1 MLKSLRGC
9 LLACAVN
16 CASDSGKRPQMV
28 ALFAQLFGCLRTGT
42 AWSPADMAQACERLA
57 SRVMLLHGL
66 RWRRD
71 FGNPRA
77 FLLMCLTG
85 RAATPWCWRQF
96 GPPDTRKNSQIKTYA
111 LRPSQ
116 SAKANASG
124 LPAPGA
130 KVAVSKRPMP
140 AAMRTYSIAVA
151 YWSEKP
157 NSFSTIIDAPQ
168 RHDRTLNGAFSPSN
182 EGVPC
187 GLRIGI
193 TR

>member
-1 MLKSLRGC
+1 MRRESRQRQRVTSTNGCSFCPPFWLPCARGPGGHRLTWLKPASVWRRASCYCTGC
-9 LLACAVN
+9 A
-16 CASDSGKRPQMV
+16 G
-28 ALFAQLFGCLRTGT
+28 G
-42 AWSPADMAQACERLA
+42 
-57 SRVMLLHGL
+57 
-66 RWRRD
+66 RD

>member
-16 CASDSGKRPQMV
+16 RAADSGKRPQMV

-85 RAATPWCWRQF
+85 RAGTPWCWRQF

-111 LRPSQ
+111 LRPSEGR
-116 SAKANASG
+116 KRNAVS
-124 LPAPGA
+124 LPAPA
-130 KVAVSKRPMP
+130 
-140 AAMRTYSIAVA
+140 
-151 YWSEKP
+151 
-157 NSFSTIIDAPQ
+157 Q
-168 RHDRTLNGAFSPSN
+168 RWQLARGRCPLK
-182 EGVPC
+182 
-187 GLRIGI
+187 
-193 TR
+193 